1 MEAPTEQAR
10 QCPLFPAMKA
20 IGEEEGERI
29 FYLTAKTITRQV
41 AEDAVK
47 ALSENK
53 RKLEY
58 YVNSKDKICF
68 LTERNCTPE
77 HCPFADGYYDR
88 LNEGLWDLLQHEN
101 HLTREVIER
110 YAQKHQLCPFELSLD
125 ASLWCDLIIGDYNY
139 LFDPTVYL
147 RRFFEEPQSA
157 EENIF
162 SG

>member
-1 MEAPTEQAR
+1 M
-10 QCPLFPAMKA
+10 
-20 IGEEEGERI
+20 
-29 FYLTAKTITRQV
+29 
-41 AEDAVK
+41 
-47 ALSENK
+47 
-53 RKLEY
+53 
-58 YVNSKDKICF
+58 F